1 MSDKVVLICLAIWAL
16 ITGLLAVT
24 NIQIT
29 WGPTLAG
36 FAALVLGI
44 VCLIRVFAGRGTPA

>member
-1 MSDKVVLICLAIWAL
+1 MMDRIVLICLAVWAL

-24 NIQIT
+24 NIQIA

-36 FAALVLGI
+36 FAALVLGV
-44 VCLIRVFAGRGTPA
+44 VCLIRAFGR